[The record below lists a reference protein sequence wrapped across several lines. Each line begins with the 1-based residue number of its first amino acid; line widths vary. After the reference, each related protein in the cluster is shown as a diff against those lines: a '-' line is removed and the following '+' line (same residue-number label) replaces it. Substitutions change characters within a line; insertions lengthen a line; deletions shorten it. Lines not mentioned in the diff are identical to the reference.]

1 MKEVSQKTGILMF
14 FTLFA
19 AYVTFAASWVGGSN
33 LGPQIIQTYFG
44 HEVSPVLSQV
54 VNYTITI
61 ARVVANFLAALFL
74 MKLGIKRAGQF
85 ALFLLSFS
93 MVAIRSWSALFHGNK
108 RSFIRHL
115 SPHLIIS
122 GPLSWRS
129 RLSFLPIK

>member
-54 VNYTITI
+54 VNYTIKMTCTK
-61 ARVVANFLAALFL
+61 NF
-74 MKLGIKRAGQF
+74 KKPTRIYK
-85 ALFLLSFS
+85 
-93 MVAIRSWSALFHGNK
+93 V
-108 RSFIRHL
+108 
-115 SPHLIIS
+115 
-122 GPLSWRS
+122 
-129 RLSFLPIK
+129 